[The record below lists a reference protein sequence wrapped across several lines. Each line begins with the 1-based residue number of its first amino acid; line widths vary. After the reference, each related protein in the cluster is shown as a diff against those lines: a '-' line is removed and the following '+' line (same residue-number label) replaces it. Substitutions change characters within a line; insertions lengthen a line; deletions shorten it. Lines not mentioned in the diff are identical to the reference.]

1 MGSCSS
7 MIDSFL
13 KYLEYEKRVSRHTVL
28 AYKTDLQQFSTFIHH
43 TFGEFKP
50 EAADYGMI
58 RSWIINL
65 VEGKIEALSV
75 NRKIACLRSFYKFL
89 LRQDFIAKDPM
100 IKIKGLKTKKQLPSF
115 VKEGDMVA
123 VLDQTDFN
131 GGFSAIREK
140 LMLELFYA
148 TGIRLSELISLKENQ
163 VDLRNQTI
171 RVIGKRNKE
180 RVIPFSK
187 PIVPIIKEYIMI
199 RNKQIELKEHGFLFV
214 TDKGE
219 RCYPMLIYRSIKTHL
234 KNTSSEKQSPHVLRH
249 TYATHLLDKGA
260 EINAVKDLLG
270 HSSLAATQVYTHNSM
285 EKLKKVFDQAHPK
298 A

>member
-1 MGSCSS
+1 MGLGSS

-13 KYLEYEKRVSRHTVL
+13 KYLEFEKRVSRHTLL
-28 AYKTDLQQFSTFIHH
+28 AYKTDLQQFAAFINNTFA
-43 TFGEFKP
+43 ENRP
-50 EAADYGMI
+50 EVADYGMI

-65 VEGKIEALSV
+65 VESKIEALST

-89 LRQDFIAKDPM
+89 LRQEFIDKDPM
-100 IKIKGLKTKKQLPSF
+100 LKIKGLKTKKQLPSF
-115 VKEGDMVA
+115 VKEGDMNA
-123 VLDQTDFN
+123 VLDGSDFR
-131 GGFSAIREK
+131 GGFSRSREK
-140 LMLELFYA
+140 LVLELFYA

-163 VDLRNQTI
+163 IDLAGQTL
-171 RVIGKRNKE
+171 RVLGKRNKE

-187 PIVPIIKEYIMI
+187 NLVPIIKEYITT
-199 RNKQIELKEHGFLFV
+199 RNREVELKGHGFLFV

-219 RCYPMLIYRSIKTHL
+219 PCYPMLIYRSIKTYL
-234 KNTSSEKQSPHVLRH
+234 RNTSAEKQSPHVLRH
-249 TYATHLLDKGA
+249 TYATHLLNKGA

>member
-1 MGSCSS
+1 

-13 KYLEYEKRVSRHTVL
+13 KYLEFEKRVSRHTIL
-28 AYKTDLQQFSTFIHH
+28 AYKTDLQQFSSFILNTFA
-43 TFGEFKP
+43 EPKA

-65 VEGKIEALSV
+65 VESKIEALSI

-89 LRQDFIAKDPM
+89 LRQELISKDPM
-100 IKIKGLKTKKQLPSF
+100 LKISGLKTKKQLPSF
-115 VKEGDMVA
+115 VKEGDMMA
-123 VLDQTDFN
+123 LLDHTDFDR
-131 GGFSAIREK
+131 GFSSVREK
-140 LMLELFYA
+140 LVLELFYA

-163 VDLRNQTI
+163 IDLRNQTI
-171 RVIGKRNKE
+171 KVIGKRNKE

-187 PIVPIIKEYIMI
+187 GIVPIINEYISI
-199 RNKQIELKEHGFLFV
+199 RNKEIEVKDHGFLFV

-219 RCYPMLIYRSIKTHL
+219 PCYPMLIYRSIKTYL

-249 TYATHLLDKGA
+249 TYATHLLNKGA

>member
-1 MGSCSS
+1 

-13 KYLEYEKRVSRHTVL
+13 KYLQFEKRVSRHTLL
-28 AYKTDLQQFSTFIHH
+28 AYKTDLQQFSAFIKNTFS
-43 TFGEFKP
+43 ESKP

-89 LRQDFIAKDPM
+89 LRQEYISKDPM
-100 IKIKGLKTKKQLPSF
+100 LKIKGLKTKKQLPSF
-115 VKEGDMVA
+115 VKEGDMIA
-123 VLDQTDFN
+123 LLDHTDFN
-131 GGFSAIREK
+131 GGFRSVREK
-140 LMLELFYA
+140 LVLELFYA

-163 VDLRNQTI
+163 IDLRNQTI
-171 RVIGKRNKE
+171 KVIGKRNKE

-187 PIVPIIKEYIMI
+187 GIVPIINEYISI
-199 RNKQIELKEHGFLFV
+199 RNKEIEVKDHGFLFV

-219 RCYPMLIYRSIKTHL
+219 PCYPMLIYRSIKTYL

-249 TYATHLLDKGA
+249 TYATHLLNKGA